1 MAEASRFGILN
12 TNPDDSIYEF
22 DEKPKVPKSTKASMG
37 IYVFSWNKLKEYLI
51 ADEKD
56 KSSSN
61 DFGKNVLPAML
72 NAGERM
78 FAYEFQGYWTVS
90 YTHLDV
96 YKRQGK
102 ISALQR
108 LVRRGPL
115 SFLFL

>member
-1 MAEASRFGILN
+1 
-12 TNPDDSIYEF
+12 
-22 DEKPKVPKSTKASMG
+22 MG

-78 FAYEFQGYWTVS
+78 FAYEFQGYWKDVGTISSLWEANMEVLDPQHSGIDLFEDDWKIYSRNSGMTV
-90 YTHLDV
+90 
-96 YKRQGK
+96 
-102 ISALQR
+102 IR
-108 LVRRGPL
+108 LVCMHRL
-115 SFLFL
+115 KTL